1 MAILLTPSKT
11 PSLFITPEQKKQK
24 KLLFVLIA
32 VVLVTILVLYF
43 GLSTPKEPVPAVPST
58 EQGVLPSTG
67 PAGEEEII
75 SLEAI
80 KSEFN
85 IFSDSKFRAL
95 KSFAPKLDISGE
107 KGRTNPFL
115 PY

>member
-1 MAILLTPSKT
+1 MAILPTPSKT
-11 PSLFITPEQKKQK
+11 PSLFITSEQKKQK
-24 KLLFVLIA
+24 KLIFVLIA

-43 GLSTPKEPVPAVPST
+43 GLSTPKEPVTPVPPT
-58 EQGVLPSTG
+58 EPGILPFTG
-67 PAGEEEII
+67 PAGQEEI
-75 SLEAI
+75 SSVEAI

-107 KGRTNPFL
+107 KGRINPFL

>member
-1 MAILLTPSKT
+1 MAIFPLLKT

-24 KLLFVLIA
+24 KLIFVLIA
-32 VVLVTILVLYF
+32 VVLITILVLYF
-43 GLSTPKEPVPAVPST
+43 GLRTPKESVPAVP
-58 EQGVLPSTG
+58 EAEPGLLPLTG
-67 PAGEEEII
+67 PAEEEEII

-80 KSEFN
+80 KSRFN
-85 IFSDSKFRAL
+85 IFNDSKFRSL